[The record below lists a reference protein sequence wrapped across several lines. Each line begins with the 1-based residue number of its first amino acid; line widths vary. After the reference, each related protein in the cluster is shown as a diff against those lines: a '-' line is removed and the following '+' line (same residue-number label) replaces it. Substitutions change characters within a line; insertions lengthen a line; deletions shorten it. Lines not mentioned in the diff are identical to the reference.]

1 MEDTNVKTTPA
12 ATQRVSARERVLRTA
27 TELFYRHGIHSVGID
42 RIIGESGVA
51 KMTFYRHFPS
61 KARLVAEYLA
71 QSEDGWQQLITAAGN
86 SSKTPLDRVL
96 SLFEAMEVAI
106 KSRDFSGCPFIKA
119 LGEYGPERNEPE
131 VRAQIA
137 AHFTEME
144 KTLASLLKQICPKKS
159 KKLLCP
165 LMSLITGT
173 IVVAQATRQTDV
185 ATRNKE
191 VARALLEK
199 ATA

>member
-1 MEDTNVKTTPA
+1 MNVE
-12 ATQRVSARERVLRTA
+12 ATLTGSPRVSPRERVLRTA

-71 QSEDGWQQLITAAGN
+71 QKEEGWQRLITAAGD
-86 SSKTPLDRVL
+86 SSKTPLERVL
-96 SLFEAMEVAI
+96 SLFDALEVAT

-119 LGEYGPERNEPE
+119 LGEFGPERNEPQ
-131 VRAQIA
+131 VRSIIA
-137 AHFTEME
+137 AHFAEME
-144 KTLASLLKQICPKKS
+144 KTLASLLRQICPKRS
-159 KKLLCP
+159 KKLLWS

-173 IVVAQATRQTDV
+173 IVVAQVTGETDV
-185 ATRNKE
+185 AARNKE
-191 VARALLEK
+191 VARALLDC
-199 ATA
+199 

>member
-1 MEDTNVKTTPA
+1 MEETNVEAPRA
-12 ATQRVSARERVLRTA
+12 VTQKMPPRERILRTA
-27 TELFYRHGIHSVGID
+27 TNLFYRHGIHSVGID

-71 QSEDGWQQLITAAGN
+71 QKEDGWQQLITAAGD
-86 SSKTPLDRVL
+86 SSKKPLERVL
-96 SLFEAMEVAI
+96 SLFDAIEVAI
-106 KSRDFSGCPFIKA
+106 QSRDFNGCPFIKA
-119 LGEYGPERNEPE
+119 LGEYGPERDEPE

-137 AHFTEME
+137 AHFAQME

-159 KKLLCP
+159 KQLMCP

-185 ATRNKE
+185 AAKNKE
-191 VARALLEK
+191 VARTLFEK
-199 ATA
+199 AIP